1 MRRCGTMPT
10 MLMYPQIDPVALQI
24 GPLAVH
30 WYGLTYLA
38 AFGLFLWLGTRRL
51 RHPPFV
57 RMQGDRAWTRKDV
70 DAYLDR
76 FELPYHP
83 LYAYGYRSIG
93 DHHSTF
99 PTSDGQDERE
109 GRRLGEKAECGIHLP
124 RSDDENAS
132 RGSSGL

>member
-70 DAYLDR
+70 EDILFLGDR
-76 FELPYHP
+76 KSTRLNSSH
-83 LYAYGYRSIG
+83 LVISYAV
-93 DHHSTF
+93 F
-99 PTSDGQDERE
+99 C
-109 GRRLGEKAECGIHLP
+109 LKK
-124 RSDDENAS
+124 
-132 RGSSGL
+132 

>member
-51 RHPPFV
+51 RHPPI
-57 RMQGDRAWTRKDV
+57 RGTRRHRCPEPSGEEAV
-70 DAYLDR
+70 EARTPVAALALR
-76 FELPYHP
+76 EQC
-83 LYAYGYRSIG
+83 AEAAAAQSIDLWVAG
-93 DHHSTF
+93 WL
-99 PTSDGQDERE
+99 
-109 GRRLGEKAECGIHLP
+109 GRVCEP
-124 RSDDENAS
+124 
-132 RGSSGL
+132 